1 MKPDEIAYPP
11 VDVLKPVADDLW
23 IVDSGPIRAGGL
35 PLPIRM
41 TVIRLPAGGLML
53 LSPTRFGFKLKE
65 QLEEHGPVAHLVAP
79 NSVHWTFVK
88 EWQTHLPN
96 AVTWA
101 APGLRHR
108 GPVRQAGVSLDRD
121 LGAEAP
127 ADWAEVVEQ
136 VVVPGAGGFAEVAFL
151 HKPSRTLV
159 LTDLVQNLETGKLP
173 LLMRPAIR
181 LAGSAA
187 PLGGTPI
194 YLRAVVKLKGRKAK
208 AAAGR
213 LVALNPERVVF
224 THGRW
229 FERDGAAQLRRA
241 LAWIVG

>member
-1 MKPDEIAYPP
+1 MKPDQVAYPP
-11 VDVLKPVADDLW
+11 LDVLKPVADDIW
-23 IVDSGPIRAGGL
+23 IVDSGPIRAGGV

-53 LSPTRFGFKLKE
+53 LSPTGFGFTLKA
-65 QLEEHGPVAHLVAP
+65 QLEELGPVEHLVAP

-88 EWQTHLPN
+88 AWQTHLPN

-101 APGLRHR
+101 APGLRKR
-108 GPVRQAGVSLDRD
+108 GPVREAGVNLDRD
-121 LGAEAP
+121 LGAAAP
-127 ADWAEVVEQ
+127 AAWADVVEQ
-136 VVVPGAGGFAEVAFL
+136 VVIPGAGGFAEVAFF

-159 LTDLVQNLETGKLP
+159 LTDLVQNLETEKLP
-173 LLMRPAIR
+173 MVMRPFIR

-194 YLRAVVKLKGRKAK
+194 YLRAVVKLKGREAK

-213 LVALNPERVVF
+213 LVAFEPQRVVF

-241 LAWIVG
+241 LAWMLG